1 MARSEDLT
9 PENLPKQ
16 TGQQEPAQEEVQE
29 PAREEAQ
36 EPEFAITE
44 DEARRAME
52 FFRQEQNLAAGGMA
66 GLIAAVTGAAIWAG
80 ITVATEYQI
89 GWMAVGVGMLV
100 GIAVRVIGKGIDQI
114 FGVTSA
120 VISLIGC
127 ALGNLFTVAYYVS
140 MQTGT
145 PVVDVLTQPDFD
157 VLVELLLSTF
167 QIMDLLFYGLAMYF
181 GYRYAFREL
190 TMEDFDRALGKTM

>member
-1 MARSEDLT
+1 MARNEDLT

-16 TGQQEPAQEEVQE
+16 EESQEPV
-29 PAREEAQ
+29 REEAP

-52 FFRQEQNLAAGGMA
+52 FFRQEQNLAAGSLA
-66 GLIAAVTGAAIWAG
+66 GLVAAVTGAAIWAG
-80 ITVATEYQI
+80 ITVATDYQI

-114 FGVTSA
+114 FGVA
-120 VISLIGC
+120 GAFMSLVGC
-127 ALGNLFTVAYYVS
+127 ALGNIFTVAYYVS

-145 PVVDVLTQPDFD
+145 PIIDVLTQAD
-157 VLVELLLSTF
+157 VEMLVELLMSTF
-167 QIMDLLFYGLAMYF
+167 QVMDLLFYGLAMYF
-181 GYRYAFREL
+181 GYRYSFRQL
-190 TMEDFDRALGKTM
+190 AMKDFDRALGRAM

>member
-16 TGQQEPAQEEVQE
+16 EETREPV
-29 PAREEAQ
+29 REESQ
-36 EPEFAITE
+36 EAEFAITE

-52 FFRQEQNLAAGGMA
+52 LFRQEQNLAAGSLA
-66 GLIAAVTGAAIWAG
+66 GLIAAVTGAALWAAVS
-80 ITVATEYQI
+80 VATEYQI
-89 GWMAVGVGMLV
+89 GWMAIGIGMLV
-100 GIAVRVIGKGIDQI
+100 GIAIRVVGKGIDQI
-114 FGVTSA
+114 FGVMGA

-127 ALGNLFTVAYYVS
+127 ALGNIFTVAYYIS

-145 PVVDVLTQPDFD
+145 PLIDVLTRAD
-157 VLVELLLSTF
+157 VEALVDLLMSTF
-167 QIMDLLFYGLAMYF
+167 QVTDLLFYGLAMYF

-190 TMEDFDRALGKTM
+190 TMEDFDRALGRAM